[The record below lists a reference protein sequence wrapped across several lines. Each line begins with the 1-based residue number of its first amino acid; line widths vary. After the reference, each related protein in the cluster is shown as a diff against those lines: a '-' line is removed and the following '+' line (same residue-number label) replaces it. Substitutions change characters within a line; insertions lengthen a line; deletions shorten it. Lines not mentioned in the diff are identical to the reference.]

1 MGDYCGPSECLFP
14 CTNPQGCQKV
24 PQVCSPGSSV
34 PISGFTVRTSYSPV
48 CLQLVPS
55 TICQVPSSFGD
66 KNTHLSGRLDSPSQ
80 GSQHATFSQGLC
92 TTMGGTT
99 GPSGELSEVFSP
111 SSPGSCVF
119 GGAARSPIP
128 SGLPV
133 SGTSQPC
140 QSLYRSDL
148 AGEVDVSSSLVSID
162 RITQLHSK
170 FYPIWSPGPE
180 TSPDASVKS
189 LGFRLDPGTQAT
201 SAPTTDLVSS
211 TKMDSGRVPSPG
223 NAIPGSEPDGH
234 TFHGRQSLG
243 LGGSFSRVS
252 CVRTLGHSGSAASYK
267 SIRNESSVSCHLST
281 QLCVAASGD
290 NNCHRQY
297 NSPVLSEASGG
308 HSQPISLVLDSE
320 GFPNLPGDRSGISKQ
335 THSRSS
341 EFTSRSTF
349 TTQPGCSLG
358 VVVEPKCI
366 GPSLVHLGPPTDR
379 RFCYSI
385 QQPSSKVL
393 LSTSGPVLGGS
404 GCFKSEVGSTIPL
417 FVSSIQPNPG
427 GTSETTSVSKLQVHS
442 GVSSETRSSVVSI
455 NARSIPRKR
464 RHSVSATISSGPAVS
479 TPELYVTPK
488 RAGPKSSRCAAIT
501 KGLEKRGLHPSIQEF
516 ILKDTVNST
525 CQVYD
530 AKWSVFEA
538 WCQSHQPP
546 LNPLVLS
553 VSQVGQFYVH
563 LFKDR
568 NLSLSAILGYRSALN
583 SVFKTQN
590 LRKLAQDPIFT
601 RLFQGFKRTRMSS
614 PRSLKPPGWNL
625 ALVLHCLSAS
635 PFEPL
640 GSIPIKFLAWKT
652 AFLTLLGTACRRSE
666 LHALDFHAVEHD
678 RKWSWVN
685 LVVLPDFVAKH
696 QASDSFPFEP
706 RSFRLQS
713 LGQITEDP
721 DELVIC
727 PVRALRYY
735 ILRTSPFRGSRKRL
749 FLPISETSK
758 VELSANA
765 ISWWI
770 KKLVSYAYSSA
781 SPSTL
786 QLLQIPTQEPS
797 LFRVTHEVRAM
808 SSSVAWNHHQTSLQN
823 LLKSCYWKGHTVFT
837 DFYLRDISAV
847 KSDKLVIASHVI
859 ASR

>member
-1 MGDYCGPSECLFP
+1 M
-14 CTNPQGCQKV
+14 
-24 PQVCSPGSSV
+24 
-34 PISGFTVRTSYSPV
+34 
-48 CLQLVPS
+48 
-55 TICQVPSSFGD
+55 
-66 KNTHLSGRLDSPSQ
+66 
-80 GSQHATFSQGLC
+80 
-92 TTMGGTT
+92 
-99 GPSGELSEVFSP
+99 
-111 SSPGSCVF
+111 
-119 GGAARSPIP
+119 
-128 SGLPV
+128 
-133 SGTSQPC
+133 
-140 QSLYRSDL
+140 
-148 AGEVDVSSSLVSID
+148 
-162 RITQLHSK
+162 
-170 FYPIWSPGPE
+170 
-180 TSPDASVKS
+180 
-189 LGFRLDPGTQAT
+189 
-201 SAPTTDLVSS
+201 
-211 TKMDSGRVPSPG
+211 
-223 NAIPGSEPDGH
+223 
-234 TFHGRQSLG
+234 
-243 LGGSFSRVS
+243 
-252 CVRTLGHSGSAASYK
+252 GHSGTAASYK
-267 SIRNESSVSCHLST
+267 SVRNESSVSCHLSP

-290 NNCHRQY
+290 NNCYRQY

-320 GFPNLPGDRSGISKQ
+320 GFPNMPGDRSGISKQ

-341 EFTSRSTF
+341 EFTSRSTLM
-349 TTQPGCSLG
+349 TQPGCSLG

-379 RFCYSI
+379 CFCYSI

-393 LSTSGPVLGGS
+393 LSTSAPVLGGS
-404 GCFKSEVGSTIPL
+404 GCFKSEVGSTVPL

-464 RHSVSATISSGPAVS
+464 RHSVSSTISSGPVVL
-479 TPELYVTPK
+479 TPELSVTPK
-488 RAGPKSSRCAAIT
+488 HAGPKSSRCAAIT
-501 KGLEKRGLHPSIQEF
+501 KGLEKQGLHPSIQEF

-525 CQVYD
+525 CQVYMYD

-538 WCQSHQPP
+538 CCQSHQPP
-546 LNPLVLS
+546 RKPLVLS
-553 VSQVGQFYVH
+553 VSQVGEFYVH
-563 LFKDR
+563 LFNDR

-583 SVFKTQN
+583 SVFKTHN

-614 PRSLKPPGWNL
+614 PRSLKPPAWNL

-640 GSIPIKFLAWKT
+640 GSILIQFLAWKT
-652 AFLTLLGTACRRSE
+652 AFLTLLGTACRRLE

-685 LVVLPDFVAKH
+685 HVVLPDFVAKH

-706 RSFRLQS
+706 RSFRLQN

-721 DELVIC
+721 GELVIC

-770 KKLVSYAYSSA
+770 KSSFLMLI
-781 SPSTL
+781 P
-786 QLLQIPTQEPS
+786 QLLP
-797 LFRVTHEVRAM
+797 LRY
-808 SSSVAWNHHQTSLQN
+808 
-823 LLKSCYWKGHTVFT
+823 SCYRFT
-837 DFYLRDISAV
+837 LRNLPYSE
-847 KSDKLVIASHVI
+847 SELEQ
-859 ASR
+859 

>member
-1 MGDYCGPSECLFP
+1 MVQTQDSAEMKLQIEKLLQLAAIEPVSSPMEPGFFSRIFL
-14 CTNPQGCQKV
+14 V
-24 PQVCSPGSSV
+24 PKSSGGYRPVIDLSALNLYLDVPKFKMETIHSIIPALEESQWAITVDLQNAYFHV
-34 PISGFTVRTSYSPV
+34 PIHKDARKFLRFAVRD
-48 CLQLVPS
+48 
-55 TICQVPSSFGD
+55 QVFQFRALPFG
-66 KNTHLSGRLDSPSQ
+66 L
-80 GSQHATFSQGLC
+80 ATAPF
-92 TTMGGTT
+92 
-99 GPSGELSEVFSP
+99 VFSWFLRP
-111 SSPGSCVF
+111 FVKF
-119 GGAARSPIP
+119 LRA
-128 SGLPV
+128 SGIKIHTYLDDWIV
-133 SGTSQPC
+133 HHRDHNTLLSHKDYVLQWAEQLGLQVNF
-140 QSLYRSDL
+140 QK
-148 AGEVDVSSSLVSID
+148 SSLVPVQ
-162 RITQLHSK
+162 TVV
-170 FYPIWSPGPE
+170 F
-180 TSPDASVKS
+180 
-189 LGFRLDPGTQAT
+189 LGARLDLQSHLAFPSPEHLNRVKVCIGQILQGKLMSARHWSQLIGLLNFIASFIPFGRLALRPLQMHLSNHWDFDWTQEHNTTNVKKAT

-393 LSTSGPVLGGS
+393 LSTSGPVLRGS

-583 SVFKTQN
+583 SVFKTHN

-652 AFLTLLGTACRRSE
+652 AFLTRFPNPIGYRLPPVGAACSGFSRCRARQEMVLG
-666 LHALDFHAVEHD
+666 
-678 RKWSWVN
+678 
-685 LVVLPDFVAKH
+685 
-696 QASDSFPFEP
+696 
-706 RSFRLQS
+706 
-713 LGQITEDP
+713 
-721 DELVIC
+721 
-727 PVRALRYY
+727 
-735 ILRTSPFRGSRKRL
+735 
-749 FLPISETSK
+749 
-758 VELSANA
+758 
-765 ISWWI
+765 
-770 KKLVSYAYSSA
+770 
-781 SPSTL
+781 
-786 QLLQIPTQEPS
+786 
-797 LFRVTHEVRAM
+797 
-808 SSSVAWNHHQTSLQN
+808 
-823 LLKSCYWKGHTVFT
+823 
-837 DFYLRDISAV
+837 
-847 KSDKLVIASHVI
+847 
-859 ASR
+859 